1 MGHTSV
7 DHGEQFVLA
16 FLLVVKN
23 VSCDIYD
30 LNHSSFLVIETNEV
44 LYFKLN
50 VLGTVSFYH
59 LENLDSYF
67 RFFHLQN
74 LVD

>member
-44 LYFKLN
+44 LYLKLN
-50 VLGTVSFYH
+50 VLGTIFFNR
-59 LENLDSYF
+59 LENLNTYF

-74 LVD
+74 LID